1 MLVYQGKEI
10 RINCPCCGWRL
21 FDLEPDRSM
30 GNEVVKIKCTK
41 CRSVAAIKLKNYG
54 LSK

>member
-1 MLVYQGKEI
+1 MLVNHGKEI

-21 FDLEPDRSM
+21 FDLEPDCTM
-30 GNEVVKIKCTK
+30 GNEVIKIKCIK
-41 CRSVAAIKLKNYG
+41 CRGVVAIKLKNYG